1 MLLVGRHYYGPPRVG
16 TRTLSSYFL
25 DTGKVNADSNDR
37 SALTSLGRDAFVR
50 LLNRSELVADLKD
63 NGLTP
68 LSSAVKHGQAI
79 AELVRDRGKVKA
91 DLNGNCRTPLSY
103 AAARGNEAI
112 VKLFGHCQS

>member
-1 MLLVGRHYYGPPRVG
+1 LQRNNFAVKLFLDTGKVEADLRDALGWTPLLWAAEGGHEDIVK
-16 TRTLSSYFL
+16 LLL

-68 LSSAVKHGQAI
+68 LSSAVKHG
-79 AELVRDRGKVKA
+79 
-91 DLNGNCRTPLSY
+91 
-103 AAARGNEAI
+103 
-112 VKLFGHCQS
+112 